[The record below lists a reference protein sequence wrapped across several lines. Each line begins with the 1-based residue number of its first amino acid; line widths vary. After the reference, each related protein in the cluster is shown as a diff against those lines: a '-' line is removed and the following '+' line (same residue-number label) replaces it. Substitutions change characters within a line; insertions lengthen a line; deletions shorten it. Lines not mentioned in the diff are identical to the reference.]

1 MSTKRISAPI
11 DLMAELNDEPPDLK
25 KQTTT
30 VTAPAQTAPPSKAKT
45 TVQPPSAPQ
54 KTIPPR
60 KTIATQKTAPQKTIA
75 AAKPKPVPP
84 RKSYGGH
91 PPHAETAAAADG
103 QRLRVPQP

>member
-1 MSTKRISAPI
+1 MTSKRVSAPF

-54 KTIPPR
+54 KTIP
-60 KTIATQKTAPQKTIA
+60 T
-75 AAKPKPVPP
+75 
-84 RKSYGGH
+84 
-91 PPHAETAAAADG
+91 ADG
-103 QRLRVPQP
+103 AAVSHARDMAGQVYSFCRDRRAAQHGRLN